1 MKRVLIIYT
10 GGTIGMTR
18 TENGY
23 APRAGYFRAALDA
36 IPDLRAPEMP
46 EWEFYEL
53 SPLLDSSNMTVR
65 EWNCIAELIAQKY
78 DDYDGFVVLHGT
90 DTMAYTA
97 SALSFMLDGLDKP
110 VVLTGSQIPLCE
122 IRSDGRDNLITALL
136 IAGEGI
142 VRETCLYFGGK
153 LLRGNRATKYSADGL
168 IAFVSPNYPS
178 LAEAGISIKYN
189 EAALLPRQEG
199 GLKLQ
204 TLDNIPIGVIKVFPG
219 IQFSLF
225 EAIMTEKLRGIVI
238 ETFGAGNIP
247 GDGNALL
254 PIIRKAFQNGTVLT
268 VCSQCPQGAVSLG
281 TYETSSA
288 LKKAGA
294 VSGLDM
300 TTEAAVAKLYYLFSL
315 NLGKEEIKRAME
327 QDFMATIGARVS
339 KKIKVTLVYQD
350 MDDLP
355 EGYTLPDMLL
365 GDIWF
370 YDNPAGT
377 WLLAAARDPEQ
388 SYNYTHIAVLGL
400 EGGVSLERR
409 SADGVKERYITWLDD
424 DRFIIS
430 CSNDDGQYGMTGSWF
445 YVYDLSEENNSGE

>member
-97 SALSFMLDGLDKP
+97 SALSFMLDGLNKP

-142 VRETCLYFGGK
+142 VREVCLYFGGK

-168 IAFVSPNYPS
+168 IAFVSPNYSS

-199 GLKLQ
+199 GLRLQ

-225 EAIMTEKLRGIVI
+225 EA
-238 ETFGAGNIP
+238 NIP

-300 TTEAAVAKLYYLFSL
+300 TTEAAVAKLYYLFSC
-315 NLGKEEIKRAME
+315 GYDKEKIKQAME
-327 QDFMATIGARVS
+327 EDLRGEISVS
-339 KKIKVTLVYQD
+339 
-350 MDDLP
+350 
-355 EGYTLPDMLL
+355 
-365 GDIWF
+365 
-370 YDNPAGT
+370 
-377 WLLAAARDPEQ
+377 
-388 SYNYTHIAVLGL
+388 
-400 EGGVSLERR
+400 
-409 SADGVKERYITWLDD
+409 
-424 DRFIIS
+424 
-430 CSNDDGQYGMTGSWF
+430 
-445 YVYDLSEENNSGE
+445 